1 MEPTRSRTIVV
12 EAIRR
17 LVEHMFWADR
27 RVLELLEDLGA
38 ARSAEALRL
47 YAHVLAAERVWL
59 LRMEGHDASAQ
70 PIWPDWTLEQVEDAA
85 VSVRAE
91 YERLLEGL
99 TDEALE
105 RTVEY
110 TNSRGIP
117 FRTRIADILLHV
129 AMHGS
134 YHRGQIAATVRRA
147 GSEPVNTDYITYV
160 RELG

>member
-1 MEPTRSRTIVV
+1 MQ

-17 LVEHMFWADR
+17 LVEHMLWADR
-27 RVLELLEDLGA
+27 RVLELLRESDS
-38 ARSAEALRL
+38 ARSADALRL

-59 LRMEGHDASAQ
+59 LRLEERDASVQ
-70 PIWPDWTLEQVEDAA
+70 PIWPDWTLVQVEDAA
-85 VSVRAE
+85 VTARAE

-110 TNSRGIP
+110 TNSRGTP

-134 YHRGQIAATVRRA
+134 YHRGQIAAAVRRA
-147 GSEPVNTDYITYV
+147 GGEPINTDYITYV
-160 RELG
+160 RELD

>member
-1 MEPTRSRTIVV
+1 MK

-27 RVLELLEDLGA
+27 RVLELLRESGA
-38 ARSAEALRL
+38 TRSAEALRL

-59 LRMEGHDASAQ
+59 LRMEGRDASAQ
-70 PIWPDWTLEQVEDAA
+70 PIWPDWTLEQVEEAA
-85 VSVRAE
+85 VSARAE

-99 TDEALE
+99 TGEGLH

-110 TNSRGIP
+110 TNSRGTP
-117 FRTRIADILLHV
+117 FRTRVADILLHV

-134 YHRGQIAATVRRA
+134 YHRGQIAAAVRRA
-147 GSEPVNTDYITYV
+147 GGEPVNTDYITYV

>member
-1 MEPTRSRTIVV
+1 MQ

-27 RVLELLEDLGA
+27 RVLELLRESDS
-38 ARSAEALRL
+38 ARSADALRL

-59 LRMEGHDASAQ
+59 LRLEERDASVQ
-70 PIWPDWTLEQVEDAA
+70 PIWPDWTLVQVEDAA
-85 VSVRAE
+85 VTARAE

-110 TNSRGIP
+110 TNSRGTP

-134 YHRGQIAATVRRA
+134 YHRGQIAAAVRRA
-147 GSEPVNTDYITYV
+147 GGEPINTDYITYV
-160 RELG
+160 REID